1 MRSAKLALGSAC
13 FKISNVKILQRCNW
27 LSFLN
32 LLRYSA
38 LIFIYKIKKNMTPQC
53 IFEYFTVNKT

>member
-38 LIFIYKIKKNMTPQC
+38 LIFIYKIKKK
-53 IFEYFTVNKT
+53 EYDSTMHL